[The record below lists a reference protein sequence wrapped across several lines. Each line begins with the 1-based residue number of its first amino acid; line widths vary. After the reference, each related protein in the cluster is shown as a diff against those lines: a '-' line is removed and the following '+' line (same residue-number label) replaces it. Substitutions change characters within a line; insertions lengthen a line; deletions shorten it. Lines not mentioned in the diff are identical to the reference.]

1 MEYISSLTNYNRNVT
16 NEVKI
21 GGVKIGGDNEI
32 IVQTMCNTP
41 TDDIEQTVAQI
52 INVVNK
58 TGCKIVRVT
67 VPSMKDVEALKAIH
81 DRIGGI
87 CALVADVHFNA
98 AIAFECA
105 KIVEKVRV
113 NPGNFG
119 HHELACLTEEEFKA
133 EGKLLED
140 TFRDFLKVCRE
151 HGTAVR
157 IGTNH
162 GSLSKRI
169 LNRYGD
175 TPEGMVESVMEFLRI
190 AKAEDFKDVAISLK
204 SSNPTVAIRAAR
216 LMVKAMKDEQ
226 MHYCLHLGVTEAGEG
241 DDGRIK
247 SAAGIC
253 PLLNDG
259 IGDTIRVSLTE
270 QPENEILPAQEIV
283 AYRDYIAQSD
293 ALPEIPFFYDPYHYQ
308 KRKSTAVG
316 IFGGDNPAA
325 VAITINNED
334 ELMKL
339 AVALDSL
346 VKANKK
352 PDLVICNDG
361 NIVAKCR
368 ALLRGVMIF
377 DNSETGDNKGVEV
390 VYVNEKLECGRLVR
404 QDMECGRL
412 VRQDLSNADEPS
424 ALQTVI
430 IAEPQSR
437 NKTAAMRLIFN
448 QLKENN
454 INCPV
459 LLKPDGG
466 EQDARFK
473 KFAPAA
479 VCAGLFIDGFGDG
492 VCLESNGD
500 PVAAVE
506 MAFKILQIS
515 RLRVTET
522 EYVSCP
528 GCGRTMYDLQGT
540 VKRIKA
546 ATSKYCN
553 LKIAVMGCI
562 VNGPGEMAD
571 ADFGYVGAGKGK
583 IALYKAGEVVKR
595 AIPEENAVDELI
607 KLIENSK

>member
-32 IVQTMCNTP
+32 VVQTMCNTP
-41 TDDIEQTVAQI
+41 TDDVEKTVAQI
-52 INVVNK
+52 IGVVNQ

-81 DRIGGI
+81 ERINGI

-98 AIAFECA
+98 QIAFECA

-119 HHELACLTEEEFKA
+119 HHELACLTEDEFRA

-162 GSLSKRI
+162 GSLAKRI

-175 TPEGMVESVMEFLRI
+175 TPEGMVESVMEFLRV

-216 LMVKAMKDEQ
+216 LMVKAMKDEG
-226 MHYCLHLGVTEAGEG
+226 MDYCLHLGVTEAGEG

-247 SAAGIC
+247 SASGIC

-270 QPENEILPAQEIV
+270 DPENEILPAQEIV
-283 AYRDYIAQSD
+283 AYKDYVSKAEK
-293 ALPEIPFFYDPYHYQ
+293 LPEIPFFYDPYHYH
-308 KRKSTAVG
+308 KRKSNVVS

-325 VAITINNED
+325 VAITINNES

-339 AVALDSL
+339 AAALDSL
-346 VKANKK
+346 VNANKK

-361 NIVAKCR
+361 DIVAKCR
-368 ALLRGVMIF
+368 ALLRGIMIF
-377 DNSETGDNKGVEV
+377 DSSETADNKGVKV
-390 VYVNEKLECGRLVR
+390 VYVNEKLECVECGHPVR
-404 QDMECGRL
+404 QWQAET
-412 VRQDLSNADEPS
+412 P
-424 ALQTVI
+424 ALQSVI

-479 VCAGLFIDGFGDG
+479 VCAGVFIDGFGDG

-571 ADFGYVGAGKGK
+571 ADFGYVGAGRGK
-583 IALYKAGEVVKR
+583 IALYKAGELVKR

>member
-32 IVQTMCNTP
+32 VVQTMCNTP

-67 VPSMKDVEALKAIH
+67 VPSMKDVEALRQIH
-81 DRIGGI
+81 DRINGI

-119 HHELACLTEEEFKA
+119 HHELACLTEDEFKT

-175 TPEGMVESVMEFLRI
+175 TPEGMVESVMEFLRV
-190 AKAEDFKDVAISLK
+190 AKSEDFKDVAISLK

-293 ALPEIPFFYDPYHYQ
+293 PLPEIPFFYDPYHYQ
-308 KRKSTAVG
+308 KRKSNAVN

-339 AVALDSL
+339 AAALDSL

-361 NIVAKCR
+361 NIVVKCR
-368 ALLRGVMIF
+368 SLLRGVMIF

-390 VYVNEKLECGRLVR
+390 VYVNEKFINNKNIINKL
-404 QDMECGRL
+404 
-412 VRQDLSNADEPS
+412 
-424 ALQTVI
+424 I

-437 NKTAAMRLIFN
+437 NKTAAMRLIFS

-479 VCAGLFIDGFGDG
+479 VCAGVFIDGFGDG

>member
-32 IVQTMCNTP
+32 VVQTMCNTP

-81 DRIGGI
+81 DRINGI

-119 HHELACLTEEEFKA
+119 HHELACLTEDEFKA

-175 TPEGMVESVMEFLRI
+175 TPEGMVESVMEFLRV

-293 ALPEIPFFYDPYHYQ
+293 PLPEIPFFYDPYHYQ
-308 KRKSTAVG
+308 KRKSAAVG

-325 VAITINNED
+325 VAITINNET
-334 ELMKL
+334 ELQKL
-339 AVALDSL
+339 AAALDSL

-368 ALLRGVMIF
+368 ALLRGIMIF

-390 VYVNEKLECGRLVR
+390 VYVNEKFINNKNIINKL
-404 QDMECGRL
+404 
-412 VRQDLSNADEPS
+412 
-424 ALQTVI
+424 I

-466 EQDARFK
+466 ELDARFK

-479 VCAGLFIDGFGDG
+479 VCAGVFIDGFGDG

-540 VKRIKA
+540 VRRIKA

-583 IALYKAGEVVKR
+583 IALYKAGELVKR

>member
-32 IVQTMCNTP
+32 VVQTMCNTP
-41 TDDIEQTVAQI
+41 TDDVEKTVAQI
-52 INVVNK
+52 IGVVNQ

-81 DRIGGI
+81 DRINGI

-98 AIAFECA
+98 QIAFECA

-175 TPEGMVESVMEFLRI
+175 TPEGMVESVMEFLRV

-216 LMVKAMKDEQ
+216 LMVKAMKDEE
-226 MHYCLHLGVTEAGEG
+226 MNYCLHLGVTEAGEG

-293 ALPEIPFFYDPYHYQ
+293 PLPEIPFFYDPYHYQ

-325 VAITINNED
+325 VAITINNET
-334 ELMKL
+334 ELQKL
-339 AVALDSL
+339 AAALDSL

-368 ALLRGVMIF
+368 SLLRGVIIF

-390 VYVNEKLECGRLVR
+390 VYVNEKFINNKNIINKL
-404 QDMECGRL
+404 
-412 VRQDLSNADEPS
+412 
-424 ALQTVI
+424 I

-479 VCAGLFIDGFGDG
+479 VCAGVFIDGFGDG

>member
-1 MEYISSLTNYNRNVT
+1 MEYISSLTNYNRNAT
-16 NEVKI
+16 GEVKI

-32 IVQTMCNTP
+32 VVQTMCNTP
-41 TDDIEQTVAQI
+41 TDDVEKTVAQI
-52 INVVNK
+52 IGVVNQ

-81 DRIGGI
+81 KRINGI

-175 TPEGMVESVMEFLRI
+175 TPEGMVESVMEFLRV
-190 AKAEDFKDVAISLK
+190 AKTENFGNIAISLK

-216 LMVKAMKDEQ
+216 LMVKAMKDEE
-226 MHYCLHLGVTEAGEG
+226 MNYCLHLGVTEAGEG

-308 KRKSTAVG
+308 KRKSTAVN

-325 VAITINNED
+325 VAITINNET
-334 ELMKL
+334 ELQKL
-339 AVALDSL
+339 AAALDSL

-377 DNSETGDNKGVEV
+377 DNSETADNKGVDV
-390 VYVNEKLECGRLVR
+390 VYVNEKFINNKNIINKLL
-404 QDMECGRL
+404 
-412 VRQDLSNADEPS
+412 
-424 ALQTVI
+424 

-448 QLKENN
+448 QLKANN

-479 VCAGLFIDGFGDG
+479 VCAGVFIDGFGDG

-571 ADFGYVGAGKGK
+571 ADFGYVGAGRGK
-583 IALYKAGEVVKR
+583 IALYKAGELVKR

>member
-32 IVQTMCNTP
+32 VVQTMCNTP
-41 TDDIEQTVAQI
+41 TDDVEQTVAQI
-52 INVVNK
+52 IGVVNQ

-81 DRIGGI
+81 DRINGI

-119 HHELACLTEEEFKA
+119 HHELACLNEDEFKA

-175 TPEGMVESVMEFLRI
+175 TPEGMVESVMEFLRV

-226 MHYCLHLGVTEAGEG
+226 MNYCLHLGVTEAGEG

-308 KRKSTAVG
+308 KRKSNAVN

-339 AVALDSL
+339 AAALDSL

-390 VYVNEKLECGRLVR
+390 VYVNEKFINNKNIINKLL
-404 QDMECGRL
+404 
-412 VRQDLSNADEPS
+412 
-424 ALQTVI
+424 

-479 VCAGLFIDGFGDG
+479 VCAGIFIDGFGDG

-583 IALYKAGEVVKR
+583 IALYKAGELVKR

>member
-21 GGVKIGGDNEI
+21 GGVKIGGDNNI
-32 IVQTMCNTP
+32 VVQTMCNTP
-41 TDDIEQTVAQI
+41 TDDVEKTVAQI
-52 INVVNK
+52 VGVVNQ

-81 DRIGGI
+81 ERINGI

-98 AIAFECA
+98 QIAFECA

-119 HHELACLTEEEFKA
+119 HHELACLTEDEFKA

-190 AKAEDFKDVAISLK
+190 AKSEDFNDVAISLK

-216 LMVKAMKDEQ
+216 LMVKAMKDEE
-226 MHYCLHLGVTEAGEG
+226 MNYCLHLGVTEAGEG

-293 ALPEIPFFYDPYHYQ
+293 PLPEIPFFYDPYHYQ
-308 KRKSTAVG
+308 KRKSNAVN

-325 VAITINNED
+325 VAITINNET
-334 ELMKL
+334 ELQKL
-339 AVALDSL
+339 AAALDSL

-368 ALLRGVMIF
+368 SLLRGVMIF
-377 DNSETGDNKGVEV
+377 DNSETGDNKGVKV
-390 VYVNEKLECGRLVR
+390 VYVNEKFINNKNIINKL
-404 QDMECGRL
+404 
-412 VRQDLSNADEPS
+412 
-424 ALQTVI
+424 I

-448 QLKENN
+448 QLKEND
-454 INCPV
+454 INSPV

-479 VCAGLFIDGFGDG
+479 VCAGIFIDGFGDG

-571 ADFGYVGAGKGK
+571 ADFGYVGAGRGK
-583 IALYKAGEVVKR
+583 IALYKAGELVKR

>member
-1 MEYISSLTNYNRNVT
+1 MEYISSLTNYNRNAT
-16 NEVKI
+16 GEVKI
-21 GGVKIGGDNEI
+21 GGVKIGGDNNI
-32 IVQTMCNTP
+32 VVQTMCNTP
-41 TDDIEQTVAQI
+41 TDDVEKTVAQI
-52 INVVNK
+52 IGVVNQ

-81 DRIGGI
+81 ERINGI

-119 HHELACLTEEEFKA
+119 HHELACLTEDEFKA

-190 AKAEDFKDVAISLK
+190 AKAEDFGNIAISLK

-216 LMVKAMKDEQ
+216 LMVKAMKDEE
-226 MHYCLHLGVTEAGEG
+226 MNYCLHLGVTEAGEG

-247 SAAGIC
+247 STAGIC

-283 AYRDYIAQSD
+283 AYRDYIAQSNP
-293 ALPEIPFFYDPYHYQ
+293 LPEIPFFYDPYHYQ

-325 VAITINNED
+325 VAITINNET
-334 ELMKL
+334 ELQKL
-339 AVALDSL
+339 AAALDSL

-390 VYVNEKLECGRLVR
+390 VYVNEKFINNKNIINKL
-404 QDMECGRL
+404 
-412 VRQDLSNADEPS
+412 
-424 ALQTVI
+424 I

-479 VCAGLFIDGFGDG
+479 VCAGVFIDGFGDG

-571 ADFGYVGAGKGK
+571 ADFGYVGAGRGK
-583 IALYKAGEVVKR
+583 IALYKAGELVKR

>member
-1 MEYISSLTNYNRNVT
+1 MKMEYISSLTNYNRNVT

-32 IVQTMCNTP
+32 VVQTMCNTP
-41 TDDIEQTVAQI
+41 TDDVEQTVAQI
-52 INVVNK
+52 IGVVNQ

-81 DRIGGI
+81 DRINGI

-98 AIAFECA
+98 QIAFECA

-119 HHELACLTEEEFKA
+119 HHELACLTEDEFKA

-140 TFRDFLKVCRE
+140 TFLDFLKVCRE

-175 TPEGMVESVMEFLRI
+175 TPEGMVESVMEFLRV
-190 AKAEDFKDVAISLK
+190 AKAEDFNDVAISLK

-226 MHYCLHLGVTEAGEG
+226 MNYCLHLGVTEAGEG

-325 VAITINNED
+325 VAITINNET
-334 ELMKL
+334 ELQKL
-339 AVALDSL
+339 AAALDSL

-377 DNSETGDNKGVEV
+377 DNSKTGDNKGVEV
-390 VYVNEKLECGRLVR
+390 VYVNEKFINNKNIINKL
-404 QDMECGRL
+404 
-412 VRQDLSNADEPS
+412 
-424 ALQTVI
+424 I

-479 VCAGLFIDGFGDG
+479 VCAGVFIDGFGDG

-571 ADFGYVGAGKGK
+571 ADFGYVGAGRGK
-583 IALYKAGEVVKR
+583 IALYKAGELVKR

>member
-1 MEYISSLTNYNRNVT
+1 MTFQTAAQAALNNMKMEYISSLTNYNRNAT
-16 NEVKI
+16 GEVKI

-32 IVQTMCNTP
+32 VVQTMCNTP
-41 TDDIEQTVAQI
+41 TDDVEQTVAQI
-52 INVVNK
+52 IGVVNQ

-81 DRIGGI
+81 ERINGI

-98 AIAFECA
+98 QIAFECA

-175 TPEGMVESVMEFLRI
+175 TPEGMVKSVMEFLRI
-190 AKAEDFKDVAISLK
+190 AKAEDFNDVAISLK

-216 LMVKAMKDEQ
+216 LMVKAMKDEK
-226 MHYCLHLGVTEAGEG
+226 MNYCLHLGVTEAGEG

-293 ALPEIPFFYDPYHYQ
+293 ALHEISFFYDPYHYQ

-325 VAITINNED
+325 VAITINNET
-334 ELMKL
+334 ELQKL
-339 AVALDSL
+339 AAALDSL
-346 VKANKK
+346 VNANKK

-377 DNSETGDNKGVEV
+377 DNSETADNKGVDV
-390 VYVNEKLECGRLVR
+390 VYVNEKFINNKNIINKLL
-404 QDMECGRL
+404 
-412 VRQDLSNADEPS
+412 
-424 ALQTVI
+424 

-479 VCAGLFIDGFGDG
+479 VCAGIFIDGFGDG

-571 ADFGYVGAGKGK
+571 ADFGYVGAGRGK
-583 IALYKAGEVVKR
+583 IALYKAGELVKR

>member
-1 MEYISSLTNYNRNVT
+1 MEYTESLTNYKRNRTVP
-16 NEVKI
+16 VKV
-21 GGVKIGGDNEI
+21 GGVKIGGNNEI
-32 IVQTMCNTP
+32 AVQTMCNTS
-41 TDDIEQTVAQI
+41 TDDVEKTVAQI
-52 INVVNK
+52 IGVVNK
-58 TGCKIVRVT
+58 TNCKIVRVT

-81 DRIGGI
+81 EKINGI

-119 HHELACLTEEEFKA
+119 HHELACLTEEEFKV

-140 TFRDFLKVCRE
+140 TFRYFLKVCRE

-162 GSLSKRI
+162 GSLAKRI

-190 AKAEDFKDVAISLK
+190 AKAEDFNDVAISLK

-226 MHYCLHLGVTEAGEG
+226 MNYCLHLGVTEAGEG

-339 AVALDSL
+339 AAALDSL

-390 VYVNEKLECGRLVR
+390 VYVNEKFINNKNIINKL
-404 QDMECGRL
+404 
-412 VRQDLSNADEPS
+412 
-424 ALQTVI
+424 I

-479 VCAGLFIDGFGDG
+479 VCAGVFIDGFGDG

>member
-1 MEYISSLTNYNRNVT
+1 MEYISSLTNYNRNAT
-16 NEVKI
+16 GEVKI
-21 GGVKIGGDNEI
+21 GGVKIGGDNSI
-32 IVQTMCNTP
+32 VVQTMCNTP
-41 TDDIEQTVAQI
+41 TDDVEKTVAQI
-52 INVVNK
+52 IGVVNQ

-81 DRIGGI
+81 ERINGI

-98 AIAFECA
+98 QIAFECA

-119 HHELACLTEEEFKA
+119 HHELACLTEEEYKA

-175 TPEGMVESVMEFLRI
+175 TPEGMVESVMEFLRV
-190 AKAEDFKDVAISLK
+190 AKAEDFGNIAISLK

-216 LMVKAMKDEQ
+216 LMVKSMKDEE
-226 MHYCLHLGVTEAGEG
+226 MNYCLHLGVTEAGEG

-325 VAITINNED
+325 VAITINNET
-334 ELMKL
+334 ELQKL
-339 AVALDSL
+339 AAALDSL

-352 PDLVICNDG
+352 PDLVVCNDG

-390 VYVNEKLECGRLVR
+390 VYVNEKFINNKNIINKL
-404 QDMECGRL
+404 
-412 VRQDLSNADEPS
+412 
-424 ALQTVI
+424 I

-448 QLKENN
+448 QLKANN

-479 VCAGLFIDGFGDG
+479 VCAGVFIDGFGDG

-571 ADFGYVGAGKGK
+571 ADFGYVGAGRGK
-583 IALYKAGEVVKR
+583 IALYKAGELVKR

>member
-1 MEYISSLTNYNRNVT
+1 MEKQQYISSLTNYNRNVT

-21 GGVKIGGDNEI
+21 GGVKIGGNNEI
-32 IVQTMCNTP
+32 AVQTMCNTS
-41 TDDIEQTVAQI
+41 TDDVEKTVAQI
-52 INVVNK
+52 IGVVNK
-58 TGCKIVRVT
+58 TNCKIVRVT
-67 VPSMKDVEALKAIH
+67 VPSMKDVEALREIH
-81 DRIGGI
+81 ERINGI

-98 AIAFECA
+98 QIAFECA

-119 HHELACLTEEEFKA
+119 HHELACLTEDEFRA

-162 GSLSKRI
+162 GSLAKRI

-216 LMVKAMKDEQ
+216 LMVKAMKDED
-226 MHYCLHLGVTEAGEG
+226 MNYCLHLGVTEAGEG

-283 AYRDYIAQSD
+283 AYKDYVSKAEK
-293 ALPEIPFFYDPYHYQ
+293 LPEIPFFYDSYHYH
-308 KRKSTAVG
+308 KRKSNAVS

-325 VAITINNED
+325 VAITINNES

-339 AVALDSL
+339 AAALDSL

-377 DNSETGDNKGVEV
+377 DNSETADNKGVDV
-390 VYVNEKLECGRLVR
+390 VYVNEKFINNKNIINKL
-404 QDMECGRL
+404 
-412 VRQDLSNADEPS
+412 
-424 ALQTVI
+424 I

-448 QLKENN
+448 QLKVNN

-479 VCAGLFIDGFGDG
+479 VCAGVFIDGFGDG

-546 ATSKYCN
+546 ATSKYRN

>member
-1 MEYISSLTNYNRNVT
+1 MEKKLTFQTAAQAALNNMKMEYISSLTNYNRNVT

-32 IVQTMCNTP
+32 VVQTMCNTP
-41 TDDIEQTVAQI
+41 TDDVEKTVAQI
-52 INVVNK
+52 IGVVNQ

-81 DRIGGI
+81 DRINGI

-119 HHELACLTEEEFKA
+119 HHELACLTEEEFRT

-175 TPEGMVESVMEFLRI
+175 TPEGMVESVMEFLRV
-190 AKAEDFKDVAISLK
+190 AKSEDFNDVAISLK

-293 ALPEIPFFYDPYHYQ
+293 PLPEIPFFYDPYHYQ
-308 KRKSTAVG
+308 KRKSAAVG

-325 VAITINNED
+325 VAITINNET
-334 ELMKL
+334 ELQKL
-339 AVALDSL
+339 AAALDSL

-368 ALLRGVMIF
+368 SLLRGVMIF
-377 DNSETGDNKGVEV
+377 DNSETSDNKCVEV
-390 VYVNEKLECGRLVR
+390 VYVNEKFINNKNIINKLL
-404 QDMECGRL
+404 
-412 VRQDLSNADEPS
+412 
-424 ALQTVI
+424 

-448 QLKENN
+448 QLKANN

-479 VCAGLFIDGFGDG
+479 VCAGVFIDGFGDG

-546 ATSKYCN
+546 ATSKYRN

-571 ADFGYVGAGKGK
+571 ADFGYVGAGRGK
-583 IALYKAGEVVKR
+583 IALYKAGELVKR
-595 AIPEENAVDELI
+595 SIPEENAVDELI

>member
-32 IVQTMCNTP
+32 VVQTMCNTP
-41 TDDIEQTVAQI
+41 TDDVEKTVAQI
-52 INVVNK
+52 IGVVNQ

-81 DRIGGI
+81 ARINGI

-113 NPGNFG
+113 NPGNFC
-119 HHELACLTEEEFKA
+119 HHELACLTEEEFRT

-226 MHYCLHLGVTEAGEG
+226 MNYCLHLGVTEAGEG

-293 ALPEIPFFYDPYHYQ
+293 PLPEIPFFYDPYHYQ
-308 KRKSTAVG
+308 KRKSAAVG

-325 VAITINNED
+325 VAITINNET
-334 ELMKL
+334 ELQKL
-339 AVALDSL
+339 AAALDSL

-368 ALLRGVMIF
+368 SLLRGVMIF
-377 DNSETGDNKGVEV
+377 DHSETGDNKCVEV
-390 VYVNEKLECGRLVR
+390 VYVNEKFINNKNIINKL
-404 QDMECGRL
+404 
-412 VRQDLSNADEPS
+412 
-424 ALQTVI
+424 I

-479 VCAGLFIDGFGDG
+479 VCAGVFIDGFGDG

-571 ADFGYVGAGKGK
+571 ADFGYVGAGRGK
-583 IALYKAGEVVKR
+583 IALYKAGELVKR

>member
-1 MEYISSLTNYNRNVT
+1 MEKQQYISSLTNYNRNVT

-21 GGVKIGGDNEI
+21 GGVKIGGNNEI
-32 IVQTMCNTP
+32 AVQTMCNTS
-41 TDDIEQTVAQI
+41 TDDVEKTVAQI
-52 INVVNK
+52 IGVVNK
-58 TGCKIVRVT
+58 TNCKIVRVT

-81 DRIGGI
+81 ERINGI

-98 AIAFECA
+98 QIAFECA

-119 HHELACLTEEEFKA
+119 HHELACLTEDEFKA

-216 LMVKAMKDEQ
+216 LMVKAMKDEE
-226 MHYCLHLGVTEAGEG
+226 MNYCLHLGVTEAGEG

-293 ALPEIPFFYDPYHYQ
+293 PLPEIPFFYDPYHYQ
-308 KRKSTAVG
+308 KRKSNAVN

-339 AVALDSL
+339 AAALDSL

-368 ALLRGVMIF
+368 ALIRGVMIF

-390 VYVNEKLECGRLVR
+390 VYVNEKFINNKNIINKL
-404 QDMECGRL
+404 
-412 VRQDLSNADEPS
+412 
-424 ALQTVI
+424 I

-479 VCAGLFIDGFGDG
+479 VCAGVFIDGFGDG

-540 VKRIKA
+540 VRRIKA

-571 ADFGYVGAGKGK
+571 ADFGYVGAGRGK
-583 IALYKAGEVVKR
+583 IALYKAGELVKR

>member
-32 IVQTMCNTP
+32 VVQTMCNTP
-41 TDDIEQTVAQI
+41 TDDVEQTVAQI

-81 DRIGGI
+81 DRINGI

-119 HHELACLTEEEFKA
+119 HHELACLTEDEFKA

-175 TPEGMVESVMEFLRI
+175 TPEGMVESVMEFLRV
-190 AKAEDFKDVAISLK
+190 AKAEDFNDVAISLK

-293 ALPEIPFFYDPYHYQ
+293 PLSEIPFFYDPYHYQ
-308 KRKSTAVG
+308 KRKSNAVN

-325 VAITINNED
+325 VAITINNET
-334 ELMKL
+334 ELQKL
-339 AVALDSL
+339 AAALNSL

-352 PDLVICNDG
+352 PDLVVCNDG

-377 DNSETGDNKGVEV
+377 DNSETVDNKGVKV
-390 VYVNEKLECGRLVR
+390 VYVNEKFINNKNFINKL
-404 QDMECGRL
+404 
-412 VRQDLSNADEPS
+412 
-424 ALQTVI
+424 I

-466 EQDARFK
+466 ELDARFK

-479 VCAGLFIDGFGDG
+479 VCAGVFIDGFGDG

-553 LKIAVMGCI
+553 IKIAVMGCI

-571 ADFGYVGAGKGK
+571 ADFGYVGAGRGK
-583 IALYKAGEVVKR
+583 IALYKAGELVKR

>member
-21 GGVKIGGDNEI
+21 GGVKIGGDNNI
-32 IVQTMCNTP
+32 VVQTMCNTP
-41 TDDIEQTVAQI
+41 TDDVENTVAQI
-52 INVVNK
+52 IGVVNQ

-81 DRIGGI
+81 EKINGI

-98 AIAFECA
+98 QIAFECA

-140 TFRDFLKVCRE
+140 TFRDFLKVCRK

-175 TPEGMVESVMEFLRI
+175 TPEGMVESVMEFLRV
-190 AKAEDFKDVAISLK
+190 AKAEDFGNIAISLK

-216 LMVKAMKDEQ
+216 LMVKAMKDEE
-226 MHYCLHLGVTEAGEG
+226 MNYCLHLGVTEAGEG

-325 VAITINNED
+325 VAITINNET
-334 ELMKL
+334 ELQKL
-339 AVALDSL
+339 AAALDSL

-368 ALLRGVMIF
+368 ALLRGIMIF

-390 VYVNEKLECGRLVR
+390 VCLNEKLECVECGHPVR
-404 QDMECGRL
+404 QWQAET
-412 VRQDLSNADEPS
+412 P
-424 ALQTVI
+424 ALQSII
-430 IAEPQSR
+430 IAEPPSR

-448 QLKENN
+448 QLKANN

-479 VCAGLFIDGFGDG
+479 VCAGVFIDGFGDG

-540 VKRIKA
+540 VRRIKA

-571 ADFGYVGAGKGK
+571 ADFGYVGAGRGK

>member
-1 MEYISSLTNYNRNVT
+1 MEKKLTFQTAAQAALNNMKMEYISSLTNYNRNVT

-32 IVQTMCNTP
+32 VVQTMCNTP
-41 TDDIEQTVAQI
+41 TDDVEKTVAQI
-52 INVVNK
+52 IGVVNQ
-58 TGCKIVRVT
+58 TGCEIVRVT

-81 DRIGGI
+81 DRINGI

-119 HHELACLTEEEFKA
+119 HHELACLTEEEFRT

-175 TPEGMVESVMEFLRI
+175 TPEGMVESVMEFLRV
-190 AKAEDFKDVAISLK
+190 AKSEDFNDVAISLK

-293 ALPEIPFFYDPYHYQ
+293 PLPEIPFFYDPYHYQ
-308 KRKSTAVG
+308 KRKSAAVG

-325 VAITINNED
+325 VAITINNET
-334 ELMKL
+334 ELQKL
-339 AVALDSL
+339 AAALDSL

-368 ALLRGVMIF
+368 SLLRGVMIF
-377 DNSETGDNKGVEV
+377 DNSETSDNKCVEV
-390 VYVNEKLECGRLVR
+390 VYVNEKFINNKNIINKLL
-404 QDMECGRL
+404 
-412 VRQDLSNADEPS
+412 
-424 ALQTVI
+424 

-448 QLKENN
+448 QLKANN

-479 VCAGLFIDGFGDG
+479 VCAGVFIDGFGDG

-546 ATSKYCN
+546 ATSKYRN

-571 ADFGYVGAGKGK
+571 ADFGYVGAGRGK
-583 IALYKAGEVVKR
+583 IALYKAGELVKR
-595 AIPEENAVDELI
+595 SIPEENAVDELI

>member
-1 MEYISSLTNYNRNVT
+1 MEYINSLTNYNRNVT

-32 IVQTMCNTP
+32 VVQTMCNTP
-41 TDDIEQTVAQI
+41 TDDVEKTVAQI
-52 INVVNK
+52 IGVVNQ

-81 DRIGGI
+81 DRINGI

-119 HHELACLTEEEFKA
+119 HHELACLTEDEFKA

-175 TPEGMVESVMEFLRI
+175 TPEGMVESVMEFLRV
-190 AKAEDFKDVAISLK
+190 AKAENFGNIAISLK

-216 LMVKAMKDEQ
+216 LMVKAMKDEE
-226 MHYCLHLGVTEAGEG
+226 MNYCLHLGVTEAGEG

-283 AYRDYIAQSD
+283 AYRDYTAQSD
-293 ALPEIPFFYDPYHYQ
+293 LLPEIPFFYDPYHYQ
-308 KRKSTAVG
+308 KRKSNAVN

-325 VAITINNED
+325 VAITINNET
-334 ELMKL
+334 ELQKL
-339 AVALDSL
+339 AAALDSL

-368 ALLRGVMIF
+368 ALLRGIMIF

-390 VYVNEKLECGRLVR
+390 VYVNEKFINNKNIINKLL
-404 QDMECGRL
+404 
-412 VRQDLSNADEPS
+412 
-424 ALQTVI
+424 

-448 QLKENN
+448 QLKANN

-479 VCAGLFIDGFGDG
+479 VCAGVFIDGFGDG

-583 IALYKAGEVVKR
+583 IALYMAGELVKR

>member
-1 MEYISSLTNYNRNVT
+1 MTFQTAAQAALNNMKMEYISSLTNYNRNAT
-16 NEVKI
+16 GEVKI
-21 GGVKIGGDNEI
+21 GGVKIGGDNNI
-32 IVQTMCNTP
+32 VVQTMCNTP
-41 TDDIEQTVAQI
+41 TDDVEKTVAQI
-52 INVVNK
+52 IGVVNQ

-81 DRIGGI
+81 ERINGI

-119 HHELACLTEEEFKA
+119 HHELACLTEDEFKA

-190 AKAEDFKDVAISLK
+190 AKAEDFGNIAISLK

-216 LMVKAMKDEQ
+216 LMVKAMKDEE
-226 MHYCLHLGVTEAGEG
+226 MNYCLHLGVTEAGEG

-247 SAAGIC
+247 STAGIC

-283 AYRDYIAQSD
+283 AYRDYIAQSNP
-293 ALPEIPFFYDPYHYQ
+293 LPEIPFFYDPYHYQ

-325 VAITINNED
+325 VAITINNET
-334 ELMKL
+334 ELQKL
-339 AVALDSL
+339 AAALDSL

-390 VYVNEKLECGRLVR
+390 VYVNEKFINNKNIINKL
-404 QDMECGRL
+404 
-412 VRQDLSNADEPS
+412 
-424 ALQTVI
+424 I

-479 VCAGLFIDGFGDG
+479 VCAGVFIDGFGDG

-571 ADFGYVGAGKGK
+571 ADFGYVGAGRGK
-583 IALYKAGEVVKR
+583 IALYKAGELVKR

>member
-32 IVQTMCNTP
+32 VVQTMCNTP
-41 TDDIEQTVAQI
+41 TDDVEQTVAQI
-52 INVVNK
+52 IGVVNQ

-81 DRIGGI
+81 DRINGI

-119 HHELACLTEEEFKA
+119 HHELACLTEDEFKA

-190 AKAEDFKDVAISLK
+190 AKAEDFNDVAISLK

-216 LMVKAMKDEQ
+216 LMVKAMKDEE
-226 MHYCLHLGVTEAGEG
+226 MNYCLHLGVTEAGEG

-293 ALPEIPFFYDPYHYQ
+293 ALPEISFFYDPYHYQ

-325 VAITINNED
+325 VAITINNET
-334 ELMKL
+334 ELQKL
-339 AVALDSL
+339 AAALDSL
-346 VKANKK
+346 VNANKK

-377 DNSETGDNKGVEV
+377 DNSETADNKGVDV
-390 VYVNEKLECGRLVR
+390 VYVNEKFINNKNIINKLL
-404 QDMECGRL
+404 
-412 VRQDLSNADEPS
+412 
-424 ALQTVI
+424 

-479 VCAGLFIDGFGDG
+479 VCAGIFIDGFGDG

-571 ADFGYVGAGKGK
+571 ADFGYVGAGRGK
-583 IALYKAGEVVKR
+583 IALYKAGELVKR

>member
-1 MEYISSLTNYNRNVT
+1 MEYINSLTNYNRNVT

-32 IVQTMCNTP
+32 VVQTMCNTP
-41 TDDIEQTVAQI
+41 TDDVEQTVAQI
-52 INVVNK
+52 ISVVNK

-81 DRIGGI
+81 ERINGI

-113 NPGNFG
+113 NPGNFC
-119 HHELACLTEEEFKA
+119 HHELACLTEDEFRA

-190 AKAEDFKDVAISLK
+190 AKAEDFNDVAISLK

-216 LMVKAMKDEQ
+216 LMVKAMKDEE
-226 MHYCLHLGVTEAGEG
+226 MNYCLHLGVTEAGEG

-293 ALPEIPFFYDPYHYQ
+293 PLPEIPFFYDPYHYQ
-308 KRKSTAVG
+308 KRKSNAVG

-339 AVALDSL
+339 AAALDSL

-352 PDLVICNDG
+352 PDLVICNDC

-390 VYVNEKLECGRLVR
+390 VYVNEKFINNKNIINKLL
-404 QDMECGRL
+404 
-412 VRQDLSNADEPS
+412 
-424 ALQTVI
+424 

-448 QLKENN
+448 QLKANN

-479 VCAGLFIDGFGDG
+479 VCAGVFIDGF
-492 VCLESNGD
+492 
-500 PVAAVE
+500 
-506 MAFKILQIS
+506 
-515 RLRVTET
+515 
-522 EYVSCP
+522 
-528 GCGRTMYDLQGT
+528 
-540 VKRIKA
+540 
-546 ATSKYCN
+546 
-553 LKIAVMGCI
+553 
-562 VNGPGEMAD
+562 
-571 ADFGYVGAGKGK
+571 
-583 IALYKAGEVVKR
+583 
-595 AIPEENAVDELI
+595 
-607 KLIENSK
+607 

>member
-32 IVQTMCNTP
+32 VVQTMCNTP

-67 VPSMKDVEALKAIH
+67 VPSMKDVEALRQIH
-81 DRIGGI
+81 DRINGI

-119 HHELACLTEEEFKA
+119 HHELACLTEDEFKT

-175 TPEGMVESVMEFLRI
+175 TPEGMVESVMEFLRV
-190 AKAEDFKDVAISLK
+190 AKSEDFKDVAISLK

-293 ALPEIPFFYDPYHYQ
+293 PLPEIPFFYDPYHYQ

-325 VAITINNED
+325 VAITINNET
-334 ELMKL
+334 ELQKL
-339 AVALDSL
+339 AAALDSL

-361 NIVAKCR
+361 NIVVKCR
-368 ALLRGVMIF
+368 SLLRGVMIF

-390 VYVNEKLECGRLVR
+390 VYVNEKFINNKNIINKL
-404 QDMECGRL
+404 
-412 VRQDLSNADEPS
+412 
-424 ALQTVI
+424 I

-437 NKTAAMRLIFN
+437 NKTAAMRLIFS

-479 VCAGLFIDGFGDG
+479 VCAGVFIDGFGDG

>member
-32 IVQTMCNTP
+32 VVQTMCNTP
-41 TDDIEQTVAQI
+41 TDDVEKTVAQI
-52 INVVNK
+52 IGVVNL

-81 DRIGGI
+81 ERINGI

-98 AIAFECA
+98 QIAFECA

-140 TFRDFLKVCRE
+140 TFRNFLKVCRE

-162 GSLSKRI
+162 GSLAKRI

-216 LMVKAMKDEQ
+216 LMVKAMKDEK
-226 MHYCLHLGVTEAGEG
+226 MNYCLHLGVTEAGEG

-339 AVALDSL
+339 AAALDSL

-368 ALLRGVMIF
+368 SLLRGIMIF
-377 DNSETGDNKGVEV
+377 DNSETADNKGVEV
-390 VYVNEKLECGRLVR
+390 VYVNEKFINNKNIINKL
-404 QDMECGRL
+404 
-412 VRQDLSNADEPS
+412 
-424 ALQTVI
+424 I

-448 QLKENN
+448 QLKVNN

-479 VCAGLFIDGFGDG
+479 VCAGIFIDGFGDG

>member
-1 MEYISSLTNYNRNVT
+1 NVT

-32 IVQTMCNTP
+32 VVQTMCNTP
-41 TDDIEQTVAQI
+41 TDDVEKTVAQI
-52 INVVNK
+52 IGVVNQ

-81 DRIGGI
+81 DRINGI

-119 HHELACLTEEEFKA
+119 HHELACLTEEEFRT

-175 TPEGMVESVMEFLRI
+175 TPEGMVESVMEFLRV
-190 AKAEDFKDVAISLK
+190 AKSEDFNDVAISLK

-293 ALPEIPFFYDPYHYQ
+293 PLPEIPFFYDPYHYQ
-308 KRKSTAVG
+308 KRKSAAVG

-325 VAITINNED
+325 VAITINNET
-334 ELMKL
+334 ELQKL
-339 AVALDSL
+339 AAALDSL

-368 ALLRGVMIF
+368 SLLRGVMIF
-377 DNSETGDNKGVEV
+377 DNSETSDNKCVEV
-390 VYVNEKLECGRLVR
+390 VYVNEKFINNKNIINKLL
-404 QDMECGRL
+404 
-412 VRQDLSNADEPS
+412 
-424 ALQTVI
+424 

-448 QLKENN
+448 QLKANN

-479 VCAGLFIDGFGDG
+479 VCAGVFIDGFGDG

-546 ATSKYCN
+546 ATSKYRN

-571 ADFGYVGAGKGK
+571 ADFGYVGAGRGK
-583 IALYKAGEVVKR
+583 IALYKAGELVKR
-595 AIPEENAVDELI
+595 SIPEENAVDELI

>member
-32 IVQTMCNTP
+32 VVQTMCNTP
-41 TDDIEQTVAQI
+41 TDDVEKTVAQI
-52 INVVNK
+52 IGVVNQ

-81 DRIGGI
+81 ERINGI

-98 AIAFECA
+98 QIAFECA

-119 HHELACLTEEEFKA
+119 HHELACLTEDEFRA

-162 GSLSKRI
+162 GSLAKRI

-175 TPEGMVESVMEFLRI
+175 TPEGMVESVMELLRV

-216 LMVKAMKDEQ
+216 LMVKAMKDEG
-226 MHYCLHLGVTEAGEG
+226 MDYCLHLGVTEAGEG

-247 SAAGIC
+247 SASGIC

-270 QPENEILPAQEIV
+270 DPENEILPAQEIV
-283 AYRDYIAQSD
+283 AYKDYVSKAEK
-293 ALPEIPFFYDPYHYQ
+293 LPEIPFFYDPYHYH
-308 KRKSTAVG
+308 KRKSNVVS

-325 VAITINNED
+325 VAITINNES

-339 AVALDSL
+339 AAALDSL
-346 VKANKK
+346 VNANKK

-361 NIVAKCR
+361 DIVAKCR
-368 ALLRGVMIF
+368 ALLRGIMIF
-377 DNSETGDNKGVEV
+377 DSSETADNKGVKV
-390 VYVNEKLECGRLVR
+390 VYVNEKLECVECGHPVR
-404 QDMECGRL
+404 QWQAET
-412 VRQDLSNADEPS
+412 P
-424 ALQTVI
+424 ALQSVI

-479 VCAGLFIDGFGDG
+479 VCAGVFIDGFGDG

-571 ADFGYVGAGKGK
+571 ADFGYVGAGRGK
-583 IALYKAGEVVKR
+583 IALYKAGELVKR

>member
-1 MEYISSLTNYNRNVT
+1 MEYTESLTNYKRNRTVP
-16 NEVKI
+16 VKV
-21 GGVKIGGDNEI
+21 GGVMIGGDNEI
-32 IVQTMCNTP
+32 AVQTMCNTS
-41 TDDIEQTVAQI
+41 TDDVEKTVSQI
-52 INVVNK
+52 IGVVNK
-58 TGCKIVRVT
+58 TNCKIVRVT

-81 DRIGGI
+81 DRINGI

-162 GSLSKRI
+162 GSLAKRI

-175 TPEGMVESVMEFLRI
+175 TPEGMVESVMEFLRV

-216 LMVKAMKDEQ
+216 LMVKAMKDEGID
-226 MHYCLHLGVTEAGEG
+226 YCLHLGVTEAGEG

-247 SAAGIC
+247 SASGIC

-270 QPENEILPAQEIV
+270 DPENEILPAKEIV
-283 AYRDYIAQSD
+283 AYKDYVSKAV
-293 ALPEIPFFYDPYHYQ
+293 ALPEIPFFYDPYHYH
-308 KRKSTAVG
+308 KRKSNAVS
-316 IFGGDNPAA
+316 IFGGNNPAA
-325 VAITINNED
+325 VAIVINNEN
-334 ELMKL
+334 ELLKL
-339 AVALDSL
+339 AEGLDNLVAN
-346 VKANKK
+346 NKK
-352 PDLVICNDG
+352 PDLVICNDAEIIG
-361 NIVAKCR
+361 KSR
-368 ALLRGVMIF
+368 SLLRGIVVVG
-377 DNSETGDNKGVEV
+377 NKETIDNKNINIIELNENFKFDGVAV
-390 VYVNEKLECGRLVR
+390 
-404 QDMECGRL
+404 
-412 VRQDLSNADEPS
+412 DEN
-424 ALQTVI
+424 TII

-437 NKTAAMRLIFN
+437 NKTAALRAIFC
-448 QLKENN
+448 QLQANN
-454 INCPV
+454 INNPV
-459 LLKPDGG
+459 LLKTDGG
-466 EQDARFK
+466 EQDERFK

-479 VCAGLFIDGFGDG
+479 ECAGVFIDGFGDG
-492 VCLESNGD
+492 VCLDSNGD
-500 PVAAVE
+500 PIAAVE

-546 ATSKYCN
+546 ATRKYRN

>member
-32 IVQTMCNTP
+32 VVQTMCNTP
-41 TDDIEQTVAQI
+41 TDDVEQTVAQI

-81 DRIGGI
+81 DRINGI

-113 NPGNFG
+113 NPGNFC
-119 HHELACLTEEEFKA
+119 HHELACLTEEEFRT

-226 MHYCLHLGVTEAGEG
+226 MNYCLHLGVTEAGEG

-325 VAITINNED
+325 VAITINNET
-334 ELMKL
+334 ELQKL
-339 AVALDSL
+339 AAALDSL

-368 ALLRGVMIF
+368 SLLRGVMIF

-390 VYVNEKLECGRLVR
+390 VYVNEKFINNKNIINKL
-404 QDMECGRL
+404 
-412 VRQDLSNADEPS
+412 
-424 ALQTVI
+424 I

-437 NKTAAMRLIFN
+437 NKTAAMRFIFN
-448 QLKENN
+448 QLKANN

-479 VCAGLFIDGFGDG
+479 VCAGVFIDGFGDG

-571 ADFGYVGAGKGK
+571 ADFGYVGAGRGK
-583 IALYKAGEVVKR
+583 IALYKAGELVKR

>member
-32 IVQTMCNTP
+32 VVQTMCNTP
-41 TDDIEQTVAQI
+41 TDDVEQTVAQI
-52 INVVNK
+52 ISVVNK

-119 HHELACLTEEEFKA
+119 HHELACLTEDEFKA

-175 TPEGMVESVMEFLRI
+175 TPEGMVESVMEFLRV
-190 AKAEDFKDVAISLK
+190 AKAEDFNDVAISLK

-216 LMVKAMKDEQ
+216 LMVKAMKDEA
-226 MHYCLHLGVTEAGEG
+226 MNYCLHLGVTEAGEG

-283 AYRDYIAQSD
+283 AYRDYIAQSNP
-293 ALPEIPFFYDPYHYQ
+293 LPEIPFFYDPYHYQ

-325 VAITINNED
+325 VAITINNET

-339 AVALDSL
+339 AAALDSL

-377 DNSETGDNKGVEV
+377 DNSETGDNKCVEV
-390 VYVNEKLECGRLVR
+390 VYVNEKFINNKNIINKL
-404 QDMECGRL
+404 
-412 VRQDLSNADEPS
+412 
-424 ALQTVI
+424 I

-466 EQDARFK
+466 ELDARFK

-479 VCAGLFIDGFGDG
+479 VCAGVFIDGFGDG

>member
-1 MEYISSLTNYNRNVT
+1 MEKQQYISSLTNYNRNVT

-32 IVQTMCNTP
+32 VVQTMCNTP
-41 TDDIEQTVAQI
+41 TDDVEQTVAQI

-81 DRIGGI
+81 DRINGI

-216 LMVKAMKDEQ
+216 LMVKAMKDEE
-226 MHYCLHLGVTEAGEG
+226 MNYCLHLGVTEAGEG

-293 ALPEIPFFYDPYHYQ
+293 PLPEIPFFYDPYHYQ
-308 KRKSTAVG
+308 KRKSNAVN

-339 AVALDSL
+339 AAALDSL

-377 DNSETGDNKGVEV
+377 NNSETGDNKGIEV
-390 VYVNEKLECGRLVR
+390 VYVNEKFINNKNIINKLL
-404 QDMECGRL
+404 
-412 VRQDLSNADEPS
+412 
-424 ALQTVI
+424 

-479 VCAGLFIDGFGDG
+479 VCAGIFIDGFGDG

>member
-1 MEYISSLTNYNRNVT
+1 MEKQQYISSLTNYNRNVT

-21 GGVKIGGDNEI
+21 GGVKIGGNNEI
-32 IVQTMCNTP
+32 AVQTMCNTS
-41 TDDIEQTVAQI
+41 TDDVEKTVAQI
-52 INVVNK
+52 IGVVNK
-58 TGCKIVRVT
+58 TNCKIVRVT

-81 DRIGGI
+81 ERINGI

-98 AIAFECA
+98 QIAFECA

-119 HHELACLTEEEFKA
+119 HHELACLTEDEFKA

-216 LMVKAMKDEQ
+216 LMVKAMKDEE
-226 MHYCLHLGVTEAGEG
+226 MNYCLHLGVTEAGEG

-293 ALPEIPFFYDPYHYQ
+293 PLPEIPFFYDPYHYQ
-308 KRKSTAVG
+308 KRKSNAVN

-339 AVALDSL
+339 AAALDSL

-368 ALLRGVMIF
+368 ALIRGVMIF

-390 VYVNEKLECGRLVR
+390 VYVNEKFINNKNIINKL
-404 QDMECGRL
+404 
-412 VRQDLSNADEPS
+412 
-424 ALQTVI
+424 I

-479 VCAGLFIDGFGDG
+479 VCAGVFIDGFGDG

-500 PVAAVE
+500 TVAAVE

-540 VKRIKA
+540 VRRIKA

-571 ADFGYVGAGKGK
+571 ADFGYVGAGRGK
-583 IALYKAGEVVKR
+583 IALYKAGELVKR